1 MKIILPEIFE
11 KPQNN
16 NFPETRKP
24 VRYRPIKIYKR
35 RSYKSK
41 DYACNESTFRPI
53 IKESRS
59 VLQCSCGKVI
69 AFLPTCVC
77 VHISSQKHQLH
88 MLNKFFCQCGMII
101 PEHKKTSHL
110 KSKDHQDLLEKSASS
125 KYKNSNIFMSYNEIC
140 EYKTNLELKNEE
152 DNKSTQQHVE
162 IIALWLDSQAE
173 RMSKEISKLTEMFSK
188 V

>member
-35 RSYKSK
+35 RSCQSK
-41 DYACNESTFRPI
+41 NSACNESTFRPI

-59 VLQCSCGKVI
+59 VLQCSCGSVI

-77 VHISSQKHQLH
+77 VHVSSKKHQSH
-88 MLNKFFCQCGMII
+88 MFNQYTCPCGMII
-101 PEHKKTSHL
+101 PENTKTNHL
-110 KSKDHQDLLEKSASS
+110 KSKNHQVLLEKSASS
-125 KYKNSNIFMSYNEIC
+125 KYKNEKIFMSYNEIC

-152 DNKSTQQHVE
+152 DNKSTQKHVE
-162 IIALWLDSQAE
+162 IIAE
-173 RMSKEISKLTEMFSK
+173 RISKEIFEKIVKEISELT
-188 V
+188 